1 MGSCISSAG
10 TGGTPESSPACP
22 ATDIPRRV
30 TTYSMNDQLSPP
42 VSAARVAEV
51 YLRYFA
57 GRPEYSG
64 VALPG
69 LLPHDACGVYGTYHR
84 PGRVKVLFIAE
95 SPPWTAGRREV
106 ARPGDCLS
114 PDYPYFWNDRY
125 DVGRRRARAP
135 LSGGLAE
142 NIFLMLGLDG
152 ESRRE
157 NLELFAGKNFFLV
170 DTIKCVFRKN
180 RKAAIP
186 NDLVRMSAREVL
198 AREIAGLAPEYVVAL
213 GKTALMGLR
222 AIEPYASAL
231 AGVGKITEIL
241 PEDLFEEHHLLCV
254 PYPGGRNRRYL
265 DLIESGF
272 EHIRDLV

>member
-1 MGSCISSAG
+1 
-10 TGGTPESSPACP
+10 
-22 ATDIPRRV
+22 
-30 TTYSMNDQLSPP
+30 MNVQSSPP

-51 YLRYFA
+51 YLRYSA

-64 VALPG
+64 VVLPE
-69 LLPHDACGVYGTYHR
+69 LLPHDVCGVCR

-142 NIFLMLGLDG
+142 NMFLMLGLDG

-170 DTIKCVFRKN
+170 DTIKCIFRKN

-198 AREIAGLAPEYVVAL
+198 GPEIDGLAPGYIVAL
-213 GKTALMGLR
+213 GNTALAGLSE
-222 AIEPYASAL
+222 IEPYASAL
-231 AGVGKITEIL
+231 SGVGTITGI
-241 PEDLFEEHHLLCV
+241 PGDLRESLFLESRLLCM

-265 DLIESGF
+265 DTIESGF
-272 EHIRDLV
+272 ELIRDLAV